1 VSMSEET
8 VTVSVDVG
16 SHEDWPK
23 VEVAVGDISATRR
36 QLTDASAAWTRDP
49 EHTGSHAIPDDWLSV
64 DSPRT
69 VVVTMP
75 REELAPGEHE
85 IVVEARYRDV
95 AVAVAETVTV
105 D

>member
-1 VSMSEET
+1 MSEET
-8 VTVSVDVG
+8 VSLRVDVG
-16 SHEDWPK
+16 AHDDWPK
-23 VEVAVGDISATRR
+23 VEVAVGELSATRR

-49 EHTGSHAIPDDWLSV
+49 ADTDSHAIPDGWLSV

-69 VVVTMP
+69 VVVTVP
-75 REELAPGEHE
+75 REELAPGSHE

-95 AVAVAETVTV
+95 TVAVAETVTV